1 MSREAVVKKD
11 DIVLDQTL
19 RPNRWD
25 EYIGQ
30 EKIKHNLRIII
41 ESANKRGESIEH
53 ILLYGPAGLGK
64 TTLAHLIAR
73 EMNSSIRITSGPILK
88 KVGDLA
94 ALLTN
99 LQEGDILFID
109 EAHRLNRNIEE
120 VLYPAMEDGVLDIIL
135 GKGPSARTLQLTLPK
150 FTIIAATTKVG
161 MLSSPLRSRFG
172 ATYRL
177 EFYQKEEIKKI
188 ITRSAEVLGV
198 KINPGAAEIIALAS
212 RATPRVA
219 NRVLKRVRDYTQF
232 KNQAIITEEL
242 TLGALEIIGIDKIG
256 LETTDIR
263 ILETI
268 IRKYNGGPVG
278 LKTIAAATAEEVET
292 IEDLYEPYLLQAG
305 FLCRSMK
312 GRIATSHA
320 YAHLGIPLPKHR
332 EDHQKTLL

>member
-1 MSREAVVKKD
+1 MSREATVKKD
-11 DIVLDQTL
+11 DSVLDQTL
-19 RPNRWD
+19 RPSRWD

-41 ESANKRGESIEH
+41 EAAKKRKESIEH
-53 ILLYGPAGLGK
+53 LLLYGPAGLGK
-64 TTLAHLIAR
+64 TTLAHLIAK
-73 EMNSSIRITSGPILK
+73 ETNSSIRITSGPILK

-99 LQEGDILFID
+99 MEEGDILFID
-109 EAHRLNRNIEE
+109 EAHRLNKNIEE
-120 VLYPAMEDGVLDIIL
+120 VLYPAMEEGVLDIIL
-135 GKGPSARTLQLTLPK
+135 GKGPSARTLQLSLPK

-177 EFYQKEEIKKI
+177 EFYQKEEIEKI
-188 ITRSAEVLGV
+188 IARSAALLG
-198 KINPGAAEIIALAS
+198 IAIDRDAAEIIALAS

-219 NRVLKRVRDYTQF
+219 NRVLKRVRDYTQV
-232 KNQAIITEEL
+232 KDQSVITGEL
-242 TLGALEIIGIDKIG
+242 ARGALKMIGVDEIG
-256 LETTDIR
+256 LESADIK

-268 IRKYNGGPVG
+268 IKKYNGGPVG
-278 LKTIAAATAEEVET
+278 LKTIAAATAEEIET

-312 GRIATSHA
+312 GRLATKYA
-320 YAHLGIPLPKHR
+320 YAHLGIPLPRHKQDQQ
-332 EDHQKTLL
+332 ETLL

>member
-11 DIVLDQTL
+11 ESALDQTL
-19 RPNRWD
+19 RPSRWD
-25 EYIGQ
+25 EYVGQ
-30 EKIKHNLRIII
+30 EKIKHNLQIII
-41 ESANKRGESIEH
+41 EAAKKRKEPIEH

-64 TTLAHLIAR
+64 TTLAHLISK
-73 EMNSSIRITSGPILK
+73 ETNSSIRITSGPILK

-99 LQEGDILFID
+99 LEEGDILFID
-109 EAHRLNRNIEE
+109 EAHRLNKNIEE

-161 MLSSPLRSRFG
+161 ALSSPLRSRFG

-188 ITRSAEVLGV
+188 ITRSAKLLNVEIEPDGAEV
-198 KINPGAAEIIALAS
+198 IALAS
-212 RATPRVA
+212 RSTPRVA
-219 NRVLKRVRDYTQF
+219 NRVLKRVRDYTQV
-232 KNQAIITEEL
+232 KNQKTITEKL
-242 TLGALEIIGIDKIG
+242 TREALTIIGIDEIG
-256 LETTDIR
+256 LEAADIR

-268 IRKYNGGPVG
+268 IKKYNGGPVG
-278 LKTIAAATAEEVET
+278 LKTIAAATAEEIET

-305 FLCRSMK
+305 FLCRSLK
-312 GRIATSHA
+312 GRMATKHA
-320 YAHLGIPLPKHR
+320 YAHLGIPFPKYQ
-332 EDHQKTLL
+332 EEHQETLL

>member
-1 MSREAVVKKD
+1 MSREAAVKKD
-11 DIVLDQTL
+11 DGALDQTL

-25 EYIGQ
+25 EYVGQ
-30 EKIKHNLRIII
+30 EKIKHNLWIII
-41 ESANKRGESIEH
+41 EAAKKRNEPIEH

-64 TTLAHLIAR
+64 TTLAHLISK
-73 EMNSSIRITSGPILK
+73 ETNSSIRITSGPILK

-99 LQEGDILFID
+99 LEEGDILFID
-109 EAHRLNRNIEE
+109 EAHRLNKNIEE

-161 MLSSPLRSRFG
+161 VLSSPLRSRFG

-188 ITRSAEVLGV
+188 VTRSAKLLGV
-198 KINPGAAEIIALAS
+198 EIEPGGAEVIALAS
-212 RATPRVA
+212 RSTPRVA
-219 NRVLKRVRDYTQF
+219 NRVLKRVRDYTQV
-232 KNQAIITEEL
+232 KNQKIITEKL
-242 TLGALEIIGIDKIG
+242 TREALEIIGIDEIG
-256 LETTDIR
+256 LEAADIR

-268 IRKYNGGPVG
+268 IKKYNGGPVG
-278 LKTIAAATAEEVET
+278 LKTIAAATAEEIET

-305 FLCRSMK
+305 FLCRSLK
-312 GRIATSHA
+312 GRMATKHA
-320 YAHLGIPLPKHR
+320 YTHLGIPFPKHQ
-332 EDHQKTLL
+332 EKHQETLL